1 MVLGLAYLVSWIP
14 VLLTG
19 RQAPAIVSFIGGLY
33 RWTIR
38 VAAYGLLLSGT
49 YPPFGFGD

>member
-1 MVLGLAYLVSWIP
+1 LVYLVTWIP
-14 VLLTG
+14 VLVSG
-19 RQAPAIVSFIGGLY
+19 RQAASIVSIIGGFY

-49 YPPFGFGD
+49 YPQFGLGD